1 MSESGYTLSPL
12 CQSQLFPLCPP
23 LNITLNTKKS
33 KHKQMSEKKTKREK
47 QRERERSSFRQKKI
61 QVFDGAKVERSR
73 RKMLKLPL
81 IPTKKLGLRD
91 A

>member
-12 CQSQLFPLCPP
+12 CQSQLLPLCPP
-23 LNITLNTKKS
+23 LNITVNTKK
-33 KHKQMSEKKTKREK
+33 KQTQTDERKK
-47 QRERERSSFRQKKI
+47 QRERERKIQHPAEKI

-81 IPTKKLGLRD
+81 IPTKKTR
-91 A
+91 AT